1 MMPRTRKLT
10 ARETAI
16 AFGAGVAMFVV
27 FFFAIR
33 AALHAMI
40 R

>member
-1 MMPRTRKLT
+1 MPRTRKLS
-10 ARETAI
+10 AVEI
-16 AFGAGVAMFVV
+16 AVAFAAGAALF
-27 FFFAIR
+27 FLLFFAIR